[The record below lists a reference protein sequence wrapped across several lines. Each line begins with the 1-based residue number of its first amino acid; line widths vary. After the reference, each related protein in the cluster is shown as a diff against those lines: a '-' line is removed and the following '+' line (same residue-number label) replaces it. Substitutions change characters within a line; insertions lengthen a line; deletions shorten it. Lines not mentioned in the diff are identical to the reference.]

1 MSSPVRQSS
10 RVVSLSILFVLC
22 ILNIKHAQADLYFNT
37 IWGRSGTVGVWGT
50 ESDQWV
56 LATTDTDEN
65 TKYTQ
70 TSGPLG
76 VNGALVS
83 PNPIDIVFEGFSGF
97 YTPVDVTTLG
107 GSVITRGPHSLDS
120 GTWAYGMAILDW
132 PGPLEL
138 RLPIVESY
146 FQIRLAGSSAVV
158 QDTTLA
164 QQAVLSGRWPSVDTY
179 IEFNP
184 NFAFYDANDS
194 DPIRPSDYT
203 GDVLPECSSAA
214 LLLFGLSAGLLRRL
228 GYR

>member
-76 VNGALVS
+76 VNGAFVS
-83 PNPIDIVFEGFSGF
+83 PNPIDIVFEGFGGF
-97 YTPVDVTTLG
+97 YTPVDVSSLG

-120 GTWAYGMAILDW
+120 GTWAFGMAILDW
-132 PGPLEL
+132 QGLL
-138 RLPIVESY
+138 ASSTVESY
-146 FQIRLAGSSAVV
+146 FQMRLAGSSAVV
-158 QDTTLA
+158 QDTSLA
-164 QQAVLSGRWPSVDTY
+164 AKAVAEGRWPSVDTY
-179 IEFNP
+179 IEFNQR
-184 NFAFYDANDS
+184 FAFYATGPNPTS
-194 DPIRPSDYT
+194 PSDYI
-203 GDVLPECSSAA
+203 GSILPESSSMA
-214 LLLFGLSAGLLRRL
+214 LMFVGLSAGVFRRL